1 MPAAVFQ
8 TRITDAE
15 FSMHADQILGL
26 TVLVLRISGAA
37 GLIGAVMALAIDYLG
52 ANRVDIQATTLQVA
66 SPNASSRGRDRLDT
80 AENYA
85 AKGHLL
91 LEVLPE
97 VRP

>member
-1 MPAAVFQ
+1 
-8 TRITDAE
+8 
-15 FSMHADQILGL
+15 MHADQILGL

-37 GLIGAVMALAIDYLG
+37 GLIGAVMALAINYVG
-52 ANRVDIQATTLQVA
+52 ASRVDTQATTLQIA
-66 SPNASSRGRDRLDT
+66 SPNALSPERDRLDT
-80 AENYA
+80 SENYA

>member
-1 MPAAVFQ
+1 
-8 TRITDAE
+8 
-15 FSMHADQILGL
+15 MHADQILGL

-52 ANRVDIQATTLQVA
+52 ANRVDTQATTLQIA
-66 SPNASSRGRDRLDT
+66 SPNELSPGRDRLDT
-80 AENYA
+80 SGNYA

>member
-1 MPAAVFQ
+1 
-8 TRITDAE
+8 
-15 FSMHADQILGL
+15 MHADQILGL

-52 ANRVDIQATTLQVA
+52 ANRVDTQATTLQA

>member
-1 MPAAVFQ
+1 
-8 TRITDAE
+8 
-15 FSMHADQILGL
+15 MHADQILGL

-37 GLIGAVMALAIDYLG
+37 GLIGAIMALAIDHLG
-52 ANRVDIQATTLQVA
+52 ASRLDIQATTLQMP
-66 SPNASSRGRDRLDT
+66 SPNLSSPRRDRLQT
-80 AENYA
+80 SENYA